1 MLEID
6 YLRPGLPAVRAD
18 TSLFIP
24 GFDPQPLSVGDLGT
38 DGQGRTTWEIVPG
51 SLTGTFDE
59 PAFIGTGTLFIPL
72 LAAQCLTNGPAT
84 LVEGPSDAH
93 LVYNNP
99 ELSVTLDV
107 QCEINNGNAACTGN
121 SEAIGEVTTLVFP
134 TQPVEPFVV
143 QGGGPLTVSSS
154 QATPSGSSV
163 LPSETSKASG
173 FITTTKAPSSSA
185 TSSPSSA
192 GSNDARSNIVVQ
204 IPLVVAFAV
213 MTAVLV

>member
-1 MLEID
+1 MHSFSLLSLVVLHHLVIS
-6 YLRPGLPAVRAD
+6 VRAD

-51 SLTGTFDE
+51 SLTGTFTE
-59 PAFIGTGTLFIPL
+59 PAFIGT
-72 LAAQCLTNGPAT
+72 AT
-84 LVEGPSDAH
+84 LVEGPNDAH

-99 ELSVTLDV
+99 EISVTLDI
-107 QCEINNGNAACTGN
+107 QCGINNGNAACTG
-121 SEAIGEVTTLVFP
+121 IGGFEEVTTVVSP